1 MCNPT
6 GQRKESTMSKSIETK
21 APAFIAYHVPDRD
34 NAY

>member
-1 MCNPT
+1 
-6 GQRKESTMSKSIETK
+6 MSKSIETK